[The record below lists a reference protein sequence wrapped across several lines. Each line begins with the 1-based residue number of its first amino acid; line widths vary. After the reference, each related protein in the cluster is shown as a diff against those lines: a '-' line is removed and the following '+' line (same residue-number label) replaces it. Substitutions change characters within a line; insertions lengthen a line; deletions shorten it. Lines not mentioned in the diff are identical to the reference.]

1 MKSINNHFEFVRKNE
16 VLRNSGVKGRKG
28 EYRNVDFLNQKTLS
42 PRFVILGISECI
54 GPFANYGRPGSEN
67 AFAAFLSFFLALPN
81 SNQSF
86 DVLGNIAFT
95 GVFPQDIELAGLM
108 VEELDTLVEN
118 VLTEFL
124 EPHQIPIV
132 IGGGHN
138 NALPLLR
145 WASSCRMVTHNV
157 NLDAHFD
164 CRNPSRRHS
173 GNAFST
179 AILEGTLKRYSA
191 LGIDV
196 YAMNEYIRAFVKDHE
211 VHFVPLTDYLQG
223 KSLKEDFLKLLTS
236 DEPAGLDIDVD
247 CIENMPSS
255 AQSPSG
261 FTLNQVREALLSL
274 NKRPIAY
281 LHLCE
286 GAPTNAQEDRT
297 LGKAL
302 CFLVMDFISAME

>member
-1 MKSINNHFEFVRKNE
+1 MKSIRHNFEFVAKNV
-16 VLRNSGVKGRKG
+16 VLSTTRVTSRNG
-28 EYRNVDFLNQKTLS
+28 EHRNIDFLQQNAMDS
-42 PRFVILGISECI
+42 RFVILGISEWI
-54 GPFANYGRPGSEN
+54 GPFANYGRPGADK
-67 AFAAFLSFFLALPN
+67 AFAAFLSFFLPLPN

-86 DVLGNIAFT
+86 DILGNVAFI
-95 GVFPQDIELAGLM
+95 GAFPQDPEQASRL
-108 VEELDTLVEN
+108 VEELDAFVED
-118 VLTEFL
+118 LL
-124 EPHQIPIV
+124 RQALKPHQTPIV

-145 WASSCRMVTHNV
+145 WASLYRNVSHNI

-179 AILEGTLKRYSA
+179 AMLEGTLKRYSV
-191 LGIDV
+191 LGVDS
-196 YAMNEYIRAFVKDHE
+196 YAVNDFIRNFVAEHQ
-211 VHFVPLTDYLQG
+211 VSFVPLTDYLQG
-223 KSLKEDFLKLLTS
+223 KSLKKDVLKLS
-236 DEPAGLDIDVD
+236 SSEFPAGLDIDLD

-274 NKRPIAY
+274 EKGSITY
-281 LHLCE
+281 VHLCE
-286 GAPTNAQEDRT
+286 GAPTNDHEVRT